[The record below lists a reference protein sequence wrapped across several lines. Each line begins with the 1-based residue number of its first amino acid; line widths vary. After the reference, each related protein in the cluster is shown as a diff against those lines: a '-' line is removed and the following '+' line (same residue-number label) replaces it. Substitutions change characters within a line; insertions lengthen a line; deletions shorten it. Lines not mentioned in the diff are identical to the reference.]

1 MSMNSVT
8 DLRDTII
15 PKSDQLNAEQL
26 LGGPITITVTDV
38 RRGGGEEQPVIIHY
52 EGEGGRPYKPCKSM
66 RKVLV
71 FAWGSDGRGWI
82 GRSMTIYN
90 RPDVKFGGE
99 EVGGIRISHL
109 SHIDR
114 DMAIAL
120 TSTRG
125 RKEQTR
131 IKQLSDADTIPGSR
145 ARLEAAA
152 RGGMANLRSAWSAI
166 PKDHQR
172 AIGGAQGC
180 PDEFKRVAEKADA
193 VTKERESGNQDDD
206 TGMSLDAQGIHDG
219 LLAAQT
225 LDDLDA
231 QADLI
236 RDLPDDMRPPLRELY
251 EKRRGELGSD
261 FSTTNEE

>member
-1 MSMNSVT
+1 MSNSVS
-8 DLRDTII
+8 DLRDTIV

-71 FAWGSDGRGWI
+71 FAWGGDGREWI
-82 GRSMTIYN
+82 GRSMTVYN

-114 DMAIAL
+114 DIAISL
-120 TSTRG
+120 TATRG

-131 IKQLSDADTIPGSR
+131 IRKLDEAATVAGSR

-152 RGGMANLRSAWSAI
+152 RGGMNTLKDAWSAI

-172 AIGGAQGC
+172 AINGTKGC
-180 PDEFKRVAEKADA
+180 PDDLKAIAAAADA
-193 VTKERESGNQDDD
+193 RTAGGERAPESSTQ
-206 TGMSLDAQGIHDG
+206 SPVDALIARMASAADIDALNDVYDG
-219 LLAAQT
+219 ARDIEASEDERRAMAA
-225 LDDLDA
+225 A
-231 QADLI
+231 
-236 RDLPDDMRPPLRELY
+236 Y
-251 EKRRGELGSD
+251 EKRADELD
-261 FSTTNEE
+261 A

>member
-1 MSMNSVT
+1 MSNNIT

-26 LGGPITITVTDV
+26 LGGPITISVTDV
-38 RRGGGEEQPVIIHY
+38 KRGGGEEQPIVIHY

-71 FAWGSDGRGWI
+71 FAWGGDGREWI
-82 GRSMTIYN
+82 GRSMTIFN

-114 DMAIAL
+114 DIAIAL
-120 TSTRG
+120 TATRG

-131 IKQLSDADTIPGSR
+131 IKRLDEAETVAGSR
-145 ARLEAAA
+145 SRLETAA
-152 RGGMANLRSAWSAI
+152 RGGMETLKAAWASI

-172 AIGGAQGC
+172 AINGTQGC
-180 PDEFKRVAEKADA
+180 PDDLKQLAVAADA
-193 VTKERESGNQDDD
+193 K
-206 TGMSLDAQGIHDG
+206 
-219 LLAAQT
+219 AAPAVGEPA
-225 LDDLDA
+225 DDLP
-231 QADLI
+231 ADSNN
-236 RDLPDDMRPPLRELY
+236 PDFPL
-251 EKRRGELGSD
+251 D
-261 FSTTNEE
+261 

>member
-1 MSMNSVT
+1 MSTSSVR

-38 RRGGGEEQPVIIHY
+38 RRGGGEEQPVVIHY

-71 FAWGSDGRGWI
+71 FAWGQDGADWV
-82 GRSMTIYN
+82 GRSMTIFN

-114 DMAIAL
+114 DIAIAL
-120 TSTRG
+120 TATRG

-131 IKQLSDADTIPGSR
+131 IKRLDETETVSGSR

-152 RGGMANLRSAWSAI
+152 RGGMNTLKSAWSAI

-172 AIGGAQGC
+172 SIGGSKGC
-180 PDEFKRVAEKADA
+180 PDELKAIAQAADA
-193 VTKERESGNQDDD
+193 K
-206 TGMSLDAQGIHDG
+206 TGTPPPHDS
-219 LLAAQT
+219 
-225 LDDLDA
+225 D
-231 QADLI
+231 
-236 RDLPDDMRPPLRELY
+236 
-251 EKRRGELGSD
+251 GELLTVDSLILRM
-261 FSTTNEE
+261 TNAQDRDALDEAYDLARQFTSEDDRKALFDAYEARANELEQ

>member
-1 MSMNSVT
+1 MSTNSVR

-38 RRGGGEEQPVIIHY
+38 RRGGGEEQPVVIHY

-71 FAWGSDGRGWI
+71 FAWGQDGADWV

-109 SHIDR
+109 SHIKSDI
-114 DMAIAL
+114 AIAL
-120 TSTRG
+120 TATRG

-131 IKQLSDADTIPGSR
+131 IRKLDEAETVAGSR
-145 ARLEAAA
+145 SRLEAAA
-152 RGGMANLRSAWSAI
+152 RGGMDNLKSAWTAI

-172 AIGGAQGC
+172 AIGGTKGC
-180 PDEFKRVAEKADA
+180 PDELKQIALAADAKTNATEKAD
-193 VTKERESGNQDDD
+193 QDADAPITADEVEAALTRAETVDAIDD
-206 TGMSLDAQGIHDG
+206 AG
-219 LLAAQT
+219 
-225 LDDLDA
+225 
-231 QADLI
+231 DLI
-236 RDLPDDMRPPLRELY
+236 RDLPDSEQEPLTALYTRRRDELA
-251 EKRRGELGSD
+251 G
-261 FSTTNEE
+261 T

>member
-1 MSMNSVT
+1 MSNNVT

-38 RRGGGEEQPVIIHY
+38 KRGGGEEQPVVIHY

-71 FAWGSDGRGWI
+71 FAWGSDGREWI
-82 GRSMTIYN
+82 GRSMTIFN

-109 SHIDR
+109 SHIKADI
-114 DMAIAL
+114 AIAL

-125 RKEQTR
+125 RKEQTK
-131 IKQLSDADTIPGSR
+131 IKLLDEATTIPGSR
-145 ARLEAAA
+145 SRLEAAA
-152 RGGMANLRSAWSAI
+152 RGGMETLKSAWAAT
-166 PKDHQR
+166 PTDHKR

-180 PDEFKRVAEKADA
+180 PDDLKKIAQAADA
-193 VTKERESGNQDDD
+193 RNGAGDGGAQDSGEPD
-206 TGMSLDAQGIHDG
+206 T
-219 LLAAQT
+219 
-225 LDDLDA
+225 
-231 QADLI
+231 
-236 RDLPDDMRPPLRELY
+236 LPDDFPRPDEPQRDPDT
-251 EKRRGELGSD
+251 GEILPPE
-261 FSTTNEE
+261 FQ

>member
-1 MSMNSVT
+1 MSTNVA
-8 DLRDTII
+8 DLRDTIV

-26 LGGPITITVTDV
+26 LGGPVTITVTDV

-71 FAWGSDGRGWI
+71 FAWGGDGREWV
-82 GRSMTIYN
+82 GRSMTVYN

-114 DMAIAL
+114 DIAIAL
-120 TSTRG
+120 TATRG

-131 IKQLSDADTIPGSR
+131 IRKLDEAATVGGSR
-145 ARLEAAA
+145 SRLEAAA
-152 RGGMANLRSAWSAI
+152 RGGMNTLKDAWASI

-172 AIGGAQGC
+172 AINGTKGC
-180 PDEFKRVAEKADA
+180 PDDLKAIATAADA
-193 VTKERESGNQDDD
+193 KTTAGQTAPQSTEKSPVDVVLDRMAAAADRDELDEAFETARDIDATDDERRTLAAAYETRADE
-206 TGMSLDAQGIHDG
+206 LDA
-219 LLAAQT
+219 
-225 LDDLDA
+225 
-231 QADLI
+231 
-236 RDLPDDMRPPLRELY
+236 
-251 EKRRGELGSD
+251 
-261 FSTTNEE
+261 

>member
-1 MSMNSVT
+1 MSTSVR

-38 RRGGGEEQPVIIHY
+38 KRGGGEEQPVVIHY

-71 FAWGSDGRGWI
+71 FAWGSDGAEWI
-82 GRSMTIYN
+82 GRSMTIFN

-114 DMAIAL
+114 DIAIAL
-120 TSTRG
+120 TATRG

-131 IKQLSDADTIPGSR
+131 IKRLDEAETVQGSR
-145 ARLEAAA
+145 ARLQAAA
-152 RGGMANLRSAWSAI
+152 RGGMSNLAAAWAAI
-166 PKDHQR
+166 PAEHKR
-172 AIGGAQGC
+172 SINGIAGC
-180 PDEFKRVAEKADA
+180 PEDLKQIAKAADA
-193 VTKERESGNQDDD
+193 ASEEQEQDEGHAQNEDFPLD
-206 TGMSLDAQGIHDG
+206 TDPSQ
-219 LLAAQT
+219 
-225 LDDLDA
+225 
-231 QADLI
+231 
-236 RDLPDDMRPPLRELY
+236 
-251 EKRRGELGSD
+251 S
-261 FSTTNEE
+261 

>member
-1 MSMNSVT
+1 MSNSVS
-8 DLRDTII
+8 DLRDTIV

-26 LGGPITITVTDV
+26 LGGPITITVTEV

-71 FAWGSDGRGWI
+71 FAWGGDGRDWV

-109 SHIDR
+109 SHIKSDI
-114 DMAIAL
+114 AIAL
-120 TSTRG
+120 TATRG

-131 IKQLSDADTIPGSR
+131 IKKLDEATTVGGSR
-145 ARLEAAA
+145 SRLEAAA
-152 RGGMANLRSAWSAI
+152 RGGMVNLRAAWSAI

-172 AIGGAQGC
+172 AIGGTQGC
-180 PDEFKRVAEKADA
+180 PDELKQIATEADA
-193 VTKERESGNQDDD
+193 RSGQSETAPPASEESMLPTPQAIY
-206 TGMSLDAQGIHDG
+206 AQ
-219 LLAAQT
+219 LEAAQT
-225 LDDLDA
+225 LEELDEAGA
-231 QADLI
+231 QISL
-236 RDLPDDMRPPLRELY
+236 LPASERQALGELY
-251 EKRRGELGSD
+251 SQRTDELKQ
-261 FSTTNEE
+261 

>member
-1 MSMNSVT
+1 MSTNSVS
-8 DLRDTII
+8 DLRDTIV

-26 LGGPITITVTDV
+26 LGGPITITVTEV
-38 RRGGGEEQPVIIHY
+38 KRGGGEEQPIVIHY

-71 FAWGSDGRGWI
+71 FAWGGDGREWV

-114 DMAIAL
+114 DIAIAL
-120 TSTRG
+120 TATRG

-131 IKQLSDADTIPGSR
+131 IRRLDEAETVAGSR
-145 ARLEAAA
+145 ARLDAAA

-166 PKDHQR
+166 PRDHQV
-172 AIGGAQGC
+172 AIGGKAGC
-180 PDEFKRVAEKADA
+180 PADLKKLATEADA
-193 VTKERESGNQDDD
+193 NGSKAGEPPTDGALATADGIRERMAAATSVDELNDAYDLVREITDADEREQL
-206 TGMSLDAQGIHDG
+206 TALYDARSI
-219 LLAAQT
+219 
-225 LDDLDA
+225 
-231 QADLI
+231 
-236 RDLPDDMRPPLRELY
+236 ELQ
-251 EKRRGELGSD
+251 
-261 FSTTNEE
+261 